1 MTTLLLEL
9 FKGTGSFSK
18 VFKEYG
24 YTVISLDI
32 EPKFNPTICCN
43 LLDWDYKAL
52 NIIPDVITASVPCNS
67 FSCAGACHHLRDY
80 KTMKPLKPIAF
91 IGDMLLFKTL
101 EIIDYYKTIN
111 PNLKWVIENPRGT
124 IQRMMCLKDKVYVLT
139 HYYLYGSELFKP
151 TIFFN
156 NFGLILRNRK
166 DYPNLKHTKLV
177 KNVSLLERYKI
188 PELLIED
195 IVKQIDYKLL
205 KEINMEIKEILL
217 KA

>member
-1 MTTLLLEL
+1 
-9 FKGTGSFSK
+9 
-18 VFKEYG
+18 
-24 YTVISLDI
+24 
-32 EPKFNPTICCN
+32 
-43 LLDWDYKAL
+43 
-52 NIIPDVITASVPCNS
+52 
-67 FSCAGACHHLRDY
+67 
-80 KTMKPLKPIAF
+80 MKPLKPIAF